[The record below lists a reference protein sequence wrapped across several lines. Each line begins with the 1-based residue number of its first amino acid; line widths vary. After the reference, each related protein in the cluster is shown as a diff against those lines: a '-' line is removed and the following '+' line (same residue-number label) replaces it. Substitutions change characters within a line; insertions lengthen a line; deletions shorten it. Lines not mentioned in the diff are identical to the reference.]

1 MKNQV
6 KNDVSATDI
15 QTVQATLI
23 IPLAITVI
31 CSTLDMLFHIKL
43 GMIKLNGVIEW
54 LYWIFGTLISYFFP
68 SFLSSASSLFW
79 QYYFASSWAGIKKG
93 KGLLLGV
100 ITLLY
105 FVFYVIYLL
114 YGNTNFI
121 FAFVILNI
129 LYVWC
134 VLKKC
139 LDEKVLKKVSIIP
152 NDKVINTPT

>member
-1 MKNQV
+1 MNNQV
-6 KNDVSATDI
+6 KNDVSDTDI
-15 QTVQATLI
+15 KMAQATLI
-23 IPLAITVI
+23 IPLVITVI

-54 LYWIFGTLISYFFP
+54 MYWISGTLISYFFP
-68 SFLSSASSLFW
+68 SFLASASSLFW
-79 QYYFASSWAGIKKG
+79 QYYFTDGWAGVKKG

-105 FVFYVIYLL
+105 FLFYVIYLL
-114 YGNTNFI
+114 FADTNFI
-121 FAFVILNI
+121 FVFVILNI

-139 LDEKVLKKVSIIP
+139 LDEKLLKKIFITP
-152 NDKVINTPT
+152 NDEVMNTPI

>member
-79 QYYFASSWAGIKKG
+79 QYYFTSSWAGIKKG

>member
-134 VLKKC
+134 V
-139 LDEKVLKKVSIIP
+139 
-152 NDKVINTPT
+152 

>member
-6 KNDVSATDI
+6 KNDVSAADI

-43 GMIKLNGVIEW
+43 GMIKLNGVMEW

-68 SFLSSASSLFW
+68 SFLASASSLFW
-79 QYYFASSWAGIKKG
+79 QYYFTNSWAGIKRG
-93 KGLLLGV
+93 KGLLLGI

-105 FVFYVIYLL
+105 FLFYVIYLL
-114 YGNTNFI
+114 FADTNFM
-121 FAFVILNI
+121 FVFVILNI

-139 LDEKVLKKVSIIP
+139 LDEKILKRVSIAP

>member
-6 KNDVSATDI
+6 KNDVSAADI

-43 GMIKLNGVIEW
+43 GMIELNGVKEW
-54 LYWIFGTLISYFFP
+54 LYWIFGALISYFFP
-68 SFLSSASSLFW
+68 SFLASASSLFW
-79 QYYFASSWAGIKKG
+79 QYYFTNSWTGIKKG
-93 KGLLLGV
+93 KGLLLGI

-114 YGNTNFI
+114 FADTYFI
-121 FAFVILNI
+121 FVFVILNI

-139 LDEKVLKKVSIIP
+139 LDEKILKKVSITP
-152 NDKVINTPT
+152 NDKVINTPA

>member
-6 KNDVSATDI
+6 KNDVSAADI

-31 CSTLDMLFHIKL
+31 CSTFDMLFHIKL
-43 GMIKLNGVIEW
+43 GMIELKGVMEW
-54 LYWIFGTLISYFFP
+54 LYWIFGALISYFFP
-68 SFLSSASSLFW
+68 SFLASASSLFW
-79 QYYFASSWAGIKKG
+79 QYYFTNSWAGIKKG
-93 KGLLLGV
+93 KGLLLGI

-114 YGNTNFI
+114 FADTYFI
-121 FAFVILNI
+121 FVFVILNI

-139 LDEKVLKKVSIIP
+139 LDEKILKKVSITP